1 MTSLPKINPKSET
14 AKIIRFIK
22 KTFRE
27 QKIEKAVIGLS
38 GGIDSAVS
46 FTLLTKALKPKQ
58 VIALYL
64 PYSMPLFKKKDK
76 NYQNIQKLLK
86 KNRLPEK
93 NFFLVPIARPT
104 EKILDAI
111 KTAGMSTW
119 KKIVYGAN
127 ECFTCP
133 NISVK
138 TKTRAGNVLART
150 RMVLLFDFA
159 KKYDALVCGTENKSE
174 RLLGYFT
181 RFGDQASDIEPITS
195 LFKSQVYELAKF
207 LKIPQEII
215 ASKPSA
221 GLWEGQ
227 TDEGEFGFTYEE
239 ADQVLHQ
246 YFDKKK
252 SIKQIKKLGFKNAGA
267 IIKRSL
273 INQFKKETPYSL

>member
-1 MTSLPKINPKSET
+1 MTSLPKINPKKET
-14 AKIIRFIK
+14 EKIIHFIK

-46 FTLLTKALKPKQ
+46 FSLLTRALKPKQ
-58 VIALYL
+58 IIALYL
-64 PYSMPLFKKKDK
+64 PYSVPFFKSKDK
-76 NYQNIQKLLK
+76 SYQNIKKLLK
-86 KNRLPEK
+86 KNHFPEK

-104 EKILDAI
+104 EKILDTI

-119 KKIVYGAN
+119 RKIVYGAN

-133 NISVK
+133 NTSVK
-138 TKTRAGNVLART
+138 TKTRAGNIMART

-181 RFGDQASDIEPITS
+181 RFGDQASDIEPITG
-195 LFKSQVYELAKF
+195 LYKTYIYELAKY
-207 LKIPQEII
+207 LKVPKEII
-215 ASKPSA
+215 EQNPTA
-221 GLWEGQ
+221 GLWENQ

-239 ADQVLHQ
+239 ADQVLYQ

-252 SIKQIKKLGFKNAGA
+252 SVKQIKKLGFKNVGT

-273 INQFKKETPYSL
+273 NNSFKKEVPYFI